1 MITNTIGI
9 DIGTSQT
16 VISERGGGILLCEPT
31 IAVINPYTSGTHRR
45 RLGSD
50 RYVRKHLL

>member
-31 IAVINPYTSGTHRR
+31 IAVINPYTSE
-45 RLGSD
+45 LIAAGSEA
-50 RYVRKHLL
+50 KAFALTCIS